1 MNTTLCDSAAAMYH
15 LTTDHQLNAS
25 CNYSTPPSNWTAGGG
40 GQQLPTFTTAA
51 KVRVVITC
59 ILCGVSAFCNLAVL
73 WAAHSDGKRKSH
85 VRVLIINLTVA
96 DLLVTFIVM
105 PVDAVWNITVQWLAG
120 DFACRLLMFLKLQA
134 MYSCAFVTV
143 VISLDRQ
150 SAILNPLAINKAR
163 KRNRVMLTVAWGM
176 SVLLSV
182 PQMFLFHNV
191 TIVHPEDFTQCTT
204 RGSFVRHWHETAYN
218 MFTFFCLFLLPLV
231 IMITCYTRI
240 FCEISKR
247 LRKDN
252 LPSNEVHLRRSKN
265 NIPRARMRTLK
276 MSIVIVSSFI
286 ICWTPYY
293 LLGLWYWFFPDDLEG
308 KVSHSL
314 THILFIFGL
323 VNACLDPVIYGLFTI
338 HFRTG
343 LRRYYRNATT
353 ASDLDNNTVITGSFV
368 CAANSLQLKREVS
381 PVSQERFMLC
391 SDSHSREESTPSR
404 SSFLTADN
412 DAERDSHQFCSDSI
426 I

>member
-1 MNTTLCDSAAAMYH
+1 MNASLCDPAAVMYQ
-15 LTTDHQLNAS
+15 LVADHQLNTS
-25 CNYSTPPSNWTAGGG
+25 CNCSSGLSNWTARGEAP
-40 GQQLPTFTTAA
+40 QLPTFSAAA
-51 KVRVVITC
+51 KARVIITF
-59 ILCGVSAFCNLAVL
+59 ILCGISAFCNLAVL
-73 WAAHSDGKRKSH
+73 WAARVDGNENPH
-85 VRVLIINLTVA
+85 VRVLIVNLTMA

-163 KRNRVMLTVAWGM
+163 KRNRIMLMVAWAM
-176 SVLLSV
+176 SVVLSV

-191 TIVHPEDFTQCTT
+191 TIIHPEDFTRCTT
-204 RGSFVRHWHETAYN
+204 RGSFVTHWQGKKNN
-218 MFTFFCLFLLPLV
+218 MFTFCCLFLLPLV

-240 FCEISKR
+240 FCEISRR
-247 LRKDN
+247 LKKDN
-252 LPSNEVHLRRSKN
+252 LPSSEMHLRCSKN

-276 MSIVIVSSFI
+276 MSIVIVLSFI

-293 LLGLWYWFFPDDLEG
+293 LLGLWYWFFPGDLEG

-323 VNACLDPVIYGLFTI
+323 VNACLDPLIYGLFTI
-338 HFRTG
+338 HFRKG
-343 LRRYYRNATT
+343 LRRFYTGTTT
-353 ASDLDNNTVITGSFV
+353 AADLENNTVITGSFS
-368 CAANSLQLKREVS
+368 CAANSLSL
-381 PVSQERFMLC
+381 
-391 SDSHSREESTPSR
+391 
-404 SSFLTADN
+404 
-412 DAERDSHQFCSDSI
+412 
-426 I
+426 